1 LRDREY
7 YRYMNKK
14 LHDRKMMEYK
24 RFLAK
29 NKKRG

>member
-1 LRDREY
+1 MLKEREY

-14 LHDRKMMEYK
+14 LHDKKILEYK

-29 NKKRG
+29 SK